1 MSYKFII
8 AILLLAFSF
17 QYNTFDASNL
27 KSTSDYPDNNY
38 DASQYITDFNVE
50 MIKYYSW
57 FGSYGYCKDEE
68 ISSGSCCKSKNL
80 LNDNWEIVS
89 HNNVKNSFSFSY
101 NWVLLK
107 SYKFK
112 KYIIAVPGTREK
124 LQLVL
129 EAVGSVLDSYNDD
142 ENIKISHYFLS
153 LYNNFKEDLFSASN
167 LLEIRSHHQDYQVI
181 VTGHSLGGAVASI
194 IAFAIKKEKIFT
206 NNLVLITYG
215 QPRTGNY
222 YFADYVTKNVDKIFR
237 IVRKGDIVVT
247 IPPYTPILGEKYS
260 YYHIGGMIV
269 LNEEMDEFTQ
279 CEYNRFE
286 EHTGICEYEGELDF
300 DTYHCKYFSPNVN
313 FSKRC
318 RE

>member
-1 MSYKFII
+1 MFYKFII
-8 AILLLAFSF
+8 AIFLLAFSF

-27 KSTSDYPDNNY
+27 KSTSDNPNNNY
-38 DASQYITDFNVE
+38 DASQYITNFNVE

-57 FGSYGYCKDEE
+57 FASYGYCKDEE

-80 LNDNWEIVS
+80 LNNNWKIVS
-89 HNNVKNSFSFSY
+89 HNNVKNPFSFSY

-107 SYKFK
+107 SDKFK

-129 EAVGSVLDSYNDD
+129 EAVRSDLDSYNDD
-142 ENIKISHYFLS
+142 ENIRISHYFLS

-167 LLEIRSHHQDYQVI
+167 INEIKSHSDYQVI

-222 YFADYVTKNVDKIFR
+222 YFADYVTKNVNKIFR
-237 IVRKGDIVVT
+237 IVRKGDMVVT
-247 IPPYTPILGEKYS
+247 IPLYTPILGGKKKS

-269 LNEEMDEFTQ
+269 LNKEMNEFTQ
-279 CEYNRFE
+279 CEYNKFE
-286 EHTGICEYEGELDF
+286 EHTGICKYQGDLDF
-300 DTYHCKYFSPNVN
+300 ETYHNKYFSPNVN
-313 FSKRC
+313 FPKRC
-318 RE
+318 KD

>member
-8 AILLLAFSF
+8 AIFLLAFSF

-27 KSTSDYPDNNY
+27 KSTSDNPNNNY
-38 DASQYITDFNVE
+38 DASQYITNFNVE

-57 FGSYGYCKDEE
+57 FASYGYCKDEE

-80 LNDNWEIVS
+80 LNNNWEIVS
-89 HNNVKNSFSFSY
+89 HNNVKNTFSFSY

-107 SYKFK
+107 SDKFK

-129 EAVGSVLDSYNDD
+129 EAAEIDLDSYNDD
-142 ENIKISHYFLS
+142 ENIKISDYFLS
-153 LYNNFKEDLFSASN
+153 LYNDFKQDLFSANN
-167 LLEIRSHHQDYQVI
+167 LKEIRSHLDYQVI

-194 IAFAIKKEKIFT
+194 IAFAIKKEKKFT

-247 IPPYTPILGEKYS
+247 IPPYTPILGETNS

-286 EHTGICEYEGELDF
+286 GHTGICEYEGGLDF

>member
-27 KSTSDYPDNNY
+27 KSTSDYPNNNY

-68 ISSGSCCKSKNL
+68 ISSGSCCKNKNL
-80 LNDNWEIVS
+80 LNDNWKIVS
-89 HNNVKNSFSFSY
+89 HNNVKNAFSFSY

-107 SYKFK
+107 SDKFK

-124 LQLVL
+124 LQLFL
-129 EAVGSVLDSYNDD
+129 EGAESHLDSYNDD

-153 LYNNFKEDLFSASN
+153 LYNNFTQDLFSDSN
-167 LLEIRSHHQDYQVI
+167 ILEIRSHYQDYQVI

-237 IVRKGDIVVT
+237 IVRKKDMVVT
-247 IPPYTPILGEKYS
+247 IPLYTPLLDGELS

-286 EHTGICEYEGELDF
+286 DFTGICEYEWDKDF
-300 DTYHCKYFSPNVN
+300 DNYHCKYFNPNVN

>member
-8 AILLLAFSF
+8 AIFLLAFSF

-27 KSTSDYPDNNY
+27 KSTSDNPNNNY
-38 DASQYITDFNVE
+38 DASQYITNFNVE

-57 FGSYGYCKDEE
+57 FASYGYCKDEE

-80 LNDNWEIVS
+80 LNNNWKIVS
-89 HNNVKNSFSFSY
+89 HNNVKNPFSFSY

-107 SYKFK
+107 SDKFK

-129 EAVGSVLDSYNDD
+129 EAVGSDLDSYNGD
-142 ENIKISHYFLS
+142 ENIRISNYFLS
-153 LYNNFKEDLFSASN
+153 LYNDFDQDLFSANN
-167 LLEIRSHHQDYQVI
+167 LKEIKNHPDYQI
-181 VTGHSLGGAVASI
+181 IITGHSLGGAVASI

-222 YFADYVTKNVDKIFR
+222 YFADYVTKNVNKIFR
-237 IVRKGDIVVT
+237 IVRKGDMVVT
-247 IPPYTPILGEKYS
+247 IPLYTPILGGKKKS

-269 LNEEMDEFTQ
+269 LNKEMNEFTQ
-279 CEYNRFE
+279 CEYNKFE
-286 EHTGICEYEGELDF
+286 EHTGICKYQGDLDF
-300 DTYHCKYFSPNVN
+300 ETYHNKYFSPNVN
-313 FSKRC
+313 FPKRC
-318 RE
+318 KD

>member
-1 MSYKFII
+1 MFYKFII
-8 AILLLAFSF
+8 AIFLLSFSF

-27 KSTSDYPDNNY
+27 KSTSDNPNNNY
-38 DASQYITDFNVE
+38 DASQYITNFNVE

-57 FGSYGYCKDEE
+57 FASYGYCKDEE

-80 LNDNWEIVS
+80 LNNNWKIVS
-89 HNNVKNSFSFSY
+89 HNNVKNPFSFSY

-107 SYKFK
+107 SDKFK

-129 EAVGSVLDSYNDD
+129 EAAEIDLESYNDD

-153 LYNNFKEDLFSASN
+153 LYNDFKQDLFSADN
-167 LLEIRSHHQDYQVI
+167 LKEIRSHLDYQI
-181 VTGHSLGGAVASI
+181 IITGHSLGGAVASI

-247 IPPYTPILGEKYS
+247 IPPYTPILGETNS

-286 EHTGICEYEGELDF
+286 GHTGICEYEGGLDF

>member
-17 QYNTFDASNL
+17 QYNTFDAPNL

-38 DASQYITDFNVE
+38 DASQYITNFNTE

-68 ISSGSCCKSKNL
+68 ISSGSCCKNKNL
-80 LNDNWEIVS
+80 LNDNWKIVS
-89 HNNVKNSFSFSY
+89 HNNVKNPFSFSY

-107 SYKFK
+107 SDKFK

-129 EAVGSVLDSYNDD
+129 EAVGSGLDSYNDD

-167 LLEIRSHHQDYQVI
+167 INEIKSHSNYQVI

-222 YFADYVTKNVDKIFR
+222 YFADYVTENVNKIFR
-237 IVRKGDIVVT
+237 IVRKKDMVVT
-247 IPPYTPILGEKYS
+247 IPLYVPLGKKNI

-269 LNEEMDEFTQ
+269 LNEEMNEFTQ
-279 CEYNRFE
+279 CEYSRYE
-286 EHTGICEYEGELDF
+286 EHSGICKYEGGLDF
-300 DTYHCKYFSPNVN
+300 EKYHTKYFNPNVN
-313 FSKRC
+313 FGKRC

>member
-1 MSYKFII
+1 MFYKFII
-8 AILLLAFSF
+8 AIFLLAFSF

-27 KSTSDYPDNNY
+27 KSTSDNPNNNY
-38 DASQYITDFNVE
+38 DASQYITNFNVE

-57 FGSYGYCKDEE
+57 FASYGYCKDEE

-80 LNDNWEIVS
+80 LNNNWEIVS
-89 HNNVKNSFSFSY
+89 HNNVKNAFSFSY

-107 SYKFK
+107 SDKFK

-129 EAVGSVLDSYNDD
+129 EAAEIDLESYNDD

-153 LYNNFKEDLFSASN
+153 LYNDFKQDLFSADN
-167 LLEIRSHHQDYQVI
+167 LKEIRSHLDYQVI

-194 IAFAIKKEKIFT
+194 IAFAIKKEKKFT

-247 IPPYTPILGEKYS
+247 IPPYTPILGETNS

-286 EHTGICEYEGELDF
+286 GHTGICEYEGGLDF

>member
-27 KSTSDYPDNNY
+27 KSTSDYPNNNY

-89 HNNVKNSFSFSY
+89 HNNVKNASSFSY

-107 SYKFK
+107 SDKFK

-153 LYNNFKEDLFSASN
+153 LYNNLKKDLFSDSN
-167 LLEIRSHHQDYQVI
+167 LNEIKSHSDYQII

-194 IAFAIKKEKIFT
+194 IAFAIKKEKIFS

-222 YFADYVTKNVDKIFR
+222 YFADYVTKNVNKIFR
-237 IVRKGDIVVT
+237 IVRKKDMVVT
-247 IPPYTPILGEKYS
+247 IPLYVPLGKKNI

-269 LNEEMDEFTQ
+269 LNEEMNEFTQ
-279 CEYNRFE
+279 CEYSRYE
-286 EHTGICEYEGELDF
+286 EHSGICKYEGGLLDF
-300 DTYHCKYFSPNVN
+300 EKYHTKYFNPNVN
-313 FSKRC
+313 FGKRC